1 MAWLDRYN
9 RCPTI
14 SIVSKELRWRMKRK
28 TLFPASCCLNLRVFL
43 FSCPIPSRFLI
54 TAAFQTGSQ
63 FCYTLCSTLWPL
75 LHYSPAD
82 MEFDEFLWDSYKK
95 ANQLFCDAI
104 VKCFRK
110 GDIIWVH
117 DYHLMLLPSMLRKAL
132 GQHVKI
138 GFFLHTP
145 FPSSEVFG

>member
-1 MAWLDRYN
+1 ML
-9 RCPTI
+9 
-14 SIVSKELRWRMKRK
+14 KRK
-28 TLFPASCCLNLRVFL
+28 RTLFQSELLSKFACVPVFCLTSLQLPFTV
-43 FSCPIPSRFLI
+43 
-54 TAAFQTGSQ
+54 AFQIGTK
-63 FCYTLCSTLWPL
+63 FIPMCSTLWPL

-95 ANQLFCDAI
+95 ANQIFCDAI
-104 VKCFRK
+104 VQCFQE

-117 DYHLMLLPSMLRKAL
+117 DYHLMLLPRMLREAL
-132 GQHVKI
+132 GPHVKI